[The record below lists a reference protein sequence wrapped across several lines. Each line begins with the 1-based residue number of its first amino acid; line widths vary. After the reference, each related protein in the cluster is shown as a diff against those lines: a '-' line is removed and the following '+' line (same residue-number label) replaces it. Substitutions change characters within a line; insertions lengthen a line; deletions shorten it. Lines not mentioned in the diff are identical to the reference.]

1 MKLLLLFKK
10 QNKHTK
16 TLNYL
21 WVLCEMVGIFFFS
34 FKRRVDLR
42 RMKPN
47 VQGEKRTLVVHNLSR
62 SYIVAYLGKLAT

>member
-10 QNKHTK
+10 QNKQTK
-16 TLNYL
+16 TLKYL

-34 FKRRVDLR
+34 FKRLVDLR

-47 VQGEKRTLVVHNLSR
+47 VQGEKHTLVVHNLSC